1 MALHRLV
8 PNAEKTGNL
17 IRDAWNRLQAVPGGK
32 RIFSRLVG
40 TVAPY
45 TGSIGAQVVALSHGS
60 SRVVLR
66 DRRAVRNHLQCIHAV
81 ALANLAELT
90 GNVAV
95 AYSLPDDARF
105 IVAGMDID
113 YIKKARGT
121 VTGVCECELPSGN
134 ARVEIE
140 VPVAIMDASGD
151 VVARA
156 KLRTLIGPK
165 KA

>member
-1 MALHRLV
+1 VALHRLV

-17 IRDAWNRLQAVPGGK
+17 IRDAWNRLHVIPGGK
-32 RIFSRLVG
+32 RVFSRLVG
-40 TVAPY
+40 TAAPY
-45 TGSIGAQVVALSHGS
+45 TGSIGAQVVALSRGS

-66 DRRAVRNHLQCIHAV
+66 DRRAVRNHLRCIHAV

-113 YIKKARGT
+113 YVKKARGT
-121 VTGVCECELPSGN
+121 VTGVCECELPSTSD
-134 ARVEIE
+134 RVEIE
-140 VPVAIMDASGD
+140 VPVQILDGSGD
-151 VVARA
+151 VVASAR
-156 KLRTLIGPK
+156 LRTLIGPK